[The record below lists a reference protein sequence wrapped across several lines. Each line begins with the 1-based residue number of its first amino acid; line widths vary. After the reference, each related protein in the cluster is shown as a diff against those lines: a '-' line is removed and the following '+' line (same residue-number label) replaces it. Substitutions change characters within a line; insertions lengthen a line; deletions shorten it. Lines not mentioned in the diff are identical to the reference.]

1 MANCYSQNMYIM
13 QQTFRELAHRWAEAK
28 QPIVKYSTIC
38 AYRLA
43 LRTHL
48 IPRFGSMVQIHEAEV
63 QEFIVDKMRAGM
75 AKKTVRDI
83 VAILRAVVRHGARLH
98 LCERENWQLA
108 YPTTEQGRKLPVL
121 SLAHQRKLMQYL
133 DFAQYRDIACALHGD
148 AYRRGLCAGVGR
160 CEFATPHPSRAS
172 NGGAYL
178 RL

>member
-48 IPRFGSMVQIHEAEV
+48 IPRFGFMVQIHEAEV

-83 VAILRAVVRHGARLH
+83 
-98 LCERENWQLA
+98 
-108 YPTTEQGRKLPVL
+108 
-121 SLAHQRKLMQYL
+121 
-133 DFAQYRDIACALHGD
+133 ACALHRD

-160 CEFATPHPSRAS
+160 CEFATPPPSRAS